1 MQTFDAVVGD
11 TSIIANRTLY
21 VDFTLP
27 YSDTGM
33 RMVVKMKDDQQK
45 NIWIFLKP
53 LSWDLWLTTGVA
65 FIVTGLIIWVLE
77 HRTNMEFRG
86 PPDQQLG
93 TIFWFSFS
101 TLVFAQRERLMNN
114 WSRFVLII
122 WIFLVL
128 VLTQSYTA
136 SLASLLT
143 VQHLQPAVADVSELI
158 RNNDSVGY
166 QNNSYVRDF
175 LIKQLNFNQSNVKSY
190 SSPQEYDEALSKG
203 SKKGGVDAIFDEI
216 PYIKV
221 FLAKYCYNKYVM
233 AGPTYKSDGLGF
245 VSSFLPLLFQITS

>member
-1 MQTFDAVVGD
+1 MQAFDAVVGD
-11 TSIIANRTLY
+11 TTIIANRTLY

-27 YSDTGM
+27 YSDSGVT
-33 RMVVKMKDDQQK
+33 MVVKMKADQQK

-77 HRTNMEFRG
+77 HRTNTEFRG

-122 WIFLVL
+122 WIFVVL
-128 VLTQSYTA
+128 ILTQSYTA

-143 VQHLQPAVADVSELI
+143 VQQFQPAVVDVSELI
-158 RNNDSVGY
+158 RNGYAVGY
-166 QNNSYVRDF
+166 QKNSYVENF
-175 LIKQLNFNQSNVKSY
+175 LLTELNFNKSNLRHY

-203 SKKGGVDAIFDEI
+203 SKNGGVDAIFDEI

-221 FLAKYCYNKYVM
+221 FLAKYCYKYVM
-233 AGPTYKSDGLGF
+233 AGPTYKSDGFGI